1 MTENK
6 IILLIGRSGRGKST
20 LANVITNTNKFRE
33 SSASVSAT
41 KEIQFEKFEDVDNK
55 INYAIIDT
63 PGIGDTKMS
72 DNEVLNI
79 IAKAVYLG
87 RDGISQVLFVN
98 DGRFDQYEMATY
110 DLLRTIIFDENITK
124 HTTIVR
130 TRFPEFRDEEEYQ
143 KDIDSMVEEAKK
155 KEVELRKKI
164 VDKKKE
170 IENLTSNG
178 EQYQKLL
185 EEIKKTEKELAAT
198 NLAKIIESCQRRI
211 IYVDNP
217 SLEVKDANKLRMN
230 KEDREDSQEILLEHL
245 KENCQGE
252 PYRPEKLT
260 QLSDEIKDI
269 YSEYLEKK
277 KELEEEIKR
286 LNSGSGQISIA
297 PQTSLSQVGNVNT
310 PDNQAELSSEKERQD
325 ETRTNI
331 MIIEKKEYEKMIAE
345 LQSKKERLKKE
356 IAEKEKIIH
365 QKVLK
370 HIFNNYQEIS
380 QELGGDIF
388 LSSVAGDHN

>member
-155 KEVELRKKI
+155 KETELRQKI
-164 VDKKKE
+164 VDKKRE
-170 IENLTSNG
+170 IENLTSDD

-185 EEIKKTEKELAAT
+185 EEIKKIEKELAAT
-198 NLAKIIESCQRRI
+198 NLDKIIESCQRRI
-211 IYVDNP
+211 VYVDNP
-217 SLEVKDANKLRMN
+217 SLEVKDANKLKMN
-230 KEDREDSQEILLEHL
+230 KEDREDSQKILLEHL

-260 QLSDEIKDI
+260 KLSDEIKDV

-277 KELEEEIKR
+277 KELEEEMKR
-286 LNSGSGQISIA
+286 LNSGSSQISIA
-297 PQTSLSQVGNVNT
+297 SQNSPSQVSNVNT
-310 PDNQAELSSEKERQD
+310 PDNHQAELSSEKEIQA
-325 ETRTNI
+325 EEVKTNVI
-331 MIIEKKEYEKMIAE
+331 IIEKKEYKKMIAE
-345 LQSKKERLKKE
+345 LQNKKERLKKE

-365 QKVLK
+365 QKVL
-370 HIFNNYQEIS
+370 
-380 QELGGDIF
+380 
-388 LSSVAGDHN
+388 

>member
-110 DLLRTIIFDENITK
+110 DLLRTIIFDNDITK

-130 TRFPEFRDEEEYQ
+130 TRFPSFKNSNKCKE
-143 KDIDSMVEEAKK
+143 DIDLMT
-155 KEVELRKKI
+155 KEFQE
-164 VDKKKE
+164 
-170 IENLTSNG
+170 
-178 EQYQKLL
+178 
-185 EEIKKTEKELAAT
+185 KKTELEKDLEKAKKELTST
-198 NLAKIIESCQRRI
+198 NLVEIIESCQGKVVH
-211 IYVDNP
+211 VDNP
-217 SLEVKDANKLRMN
+217 SLD
-230 KEDREDSQEILLEHL
+230 
-245 KENCQGE
+245 
-252 PYRPEKLT
+252 
-260 QLSDEIKDI
+260 
-269 YSEYLEKK
+269 
-277 KELEEEIKR
+277 
-286 LNSGSGQISIA
+286 
-297 PQTSLSQVGNVNT
+297 
-310 PDNQAELSSEKERQD
+310 
-325 ETRTNI
+325 
-331 MIIEKKEYEKMIAE
+331 
-345 LQSKKERLKKE
+345 
-356 IAEKEKIIH
+356 
-365 QKVLK
+365 
-370 HIFNNYQEIS
+370 
-380 QELGGDIF
+380 
-388 LSSVAGDHN
+388 